1 MPNNPVGRLP
11 ARCGARLC
19 GLSPCGR
26 PLRGRRVPTRRGGR
40 RLPNDPN
47 ARCPRYTRNGGRPAP
62 RRRGRA
68 AGGGRAAPGGA
79 GSPVAGGAS
88 AAGRVEWPVAGGA
101 RSPAQDV
108 LRARANR
115 RQHSSQK
122 RSASRQRDGR
132 RQPHASRL
140 QHARRPPR
148 ASLRQRAH
156 RPKPLRPRCSA
167 KRTARSGRN
176 ATAAEASEGQT
187 TSARSEKRPNYPRTS
202 RRETRR
208 LSAESAYPDNL
219 PYRLHAIR
227 TCTQVCTQYKGV
239 QAHTFCTSPH
249 LFNERARPTPRARAP
264 SDGRAPYPQRNALS
278 RDPPA

>member
-1 MPNNPVGRLP
+1 MW
-11 ARCGARLC
+11 
-19 GLSPCGR
+19 
-26 PLRGRRVPTRRGGR
+26 
-40 RLPNDPN
+40 
-47 ARCPRYTRNGGRPAP
+47 
-62 RRRGRA
+62 A
-68 AGGGRAAPGGA
+68 AGGAPAAGGA
-79 GSPVAGGAS
+79 GSRVAGGAS

-140 QHARRPPR
+140 KHARRPPR

-167 KRTARSGRN
+167 KQTARSGRN

-187 TSARSEKRPNYPRTS
+187 TSARSEKRPNCPRTS

-227 TCTQVCTQYKGV
+227 ACTQVCTQYKGV

-249 LFNERARPTPRARAP
+249 LFNERACPTPRARAP
-264 SDGRAPYPQRNALS
+264 SGGRAPYPQRNARS
-278 RDPPA
+278 RDPPS

>member
-1 MPNNPVGRLP
+1 MTNNPAGRMP
-11 ARCGARLC
+11 GRCG
-19 GLSPCGR
+19 
-26 PLRGRRVPTRRGGR
+26 RRAPIRRGGR
-40 RLPNDPN
+40 RLPNDPS
-47 ARCPRYTRNGGRPAP
+47 ARCPRCTRSGGGLVP
-62 RRRGRA
+62 RRRGRV
-68 AGGGRAAPGGA
+68 AGSGWAAPGGA
-79 GSPVAGGAS
+79 VLWVAGGAPAAGGVGS
-88 AAGRVEWPVAGGA
+88 RAAGRVERPVAGGA

-122 RSASRQRDGR
+122 RGASRQRDGR

-187 TSARSEKRPNYPRTS
+187 TSAGSEKRPNYPRTT

-264 SDGRAPYPQRNALS
+264 SDGRAPYPQRNARS